1 MNSTLGSTLG
11 LNTTDSTIEKKRRFA
26 QERAQRLKDPRIR
39 QMGIDKQAL
48 EDQIKEKEA
57 MKKMEKDREDFF
69 NNQAVL
75 MDHHAQVLQ
84 KEVDELKANREKA
97 ANDYRQTFQKREL
110 RREWDLNDPKRF
122 QKEIPARVGD
132 DDPRVGVS
140 SLQKFSGEDL
150 DQQQRRRA
158 QAQQQQEWSKQQIDE
173 KTMKKFMERDANQV
187 YEDRSEEMAY
197 RTWLVAQKVADQ
209 RAQAAKTTAEFNKA
223 LAEQKR
229 QEALQFKRG
238 ETQKNLEEIYN
249 MVTGDMLNETESLV
263 SSAGEKIKKERF
275 KGMNQDQLQRIFSE
289 QASQREELRQRKMQE
304 AEDERQLSMQ
314 DAMNNRMALA
324 LDRQRQRE
332 TRLANQKLADDRK
345 AQAEEARANRI
356 KLNETYSNAVG
367 EEFFKPFDQ
376 CLM

>member
-1 MNSTLGSTLG
+1 MNSTMNSTLG

-57 MKKMEKDREDFF
+57 MKKLERERDDFF
-69 NNQAVL
+69 NNQSVL
-75 MDHHAQVLQ
+75 MDRHAQVLQ
-84 KEVDELKANREKA
+84 KEVDELKANRERA
-97 ANDYRQTFQKREL
+97 VNDYRQTFQKREL
-110 RREWDLNDPKRF
+110 NREWDLNDPKRF
-122 QKEIPARVGD
+122 QKEIPARVD
-132 DDPRVGVS
+132 DHDPRLGVS
-140 SLQKFSGEDL
+140 SLQKFQGEDL
-150 DQQQRRRA
+150 DMPQRRRA
-158 QAQQQQEWSKQQIDE
+158 QALQQQEWARQQIDE

-197 RTWLVAQKVADQ
+197 RTWLAAQKVAEQ
-209 RAQAAKTTAEFNKA
+209 RALAAKTTADFNKT

-229 QEALQFKRG
+229 QEALQAKSR

-249 MVTGDMLNETESLV
+249 MVTSDFLNETESLV
-263 SSAGEKIKKERF
+263 SSVGETIKRERF
-275 KGMNQDQLQRIFSE
+275 RGMDSNQLQRVFNE
-289 QASQREELRQRKMQE
+289 QAAQREELRLRKMQE
-304 AEDERQLSMQ
+304 AEDERQLAMQ
-314 DAMNNRMALA
+314 DTMNNRMALA

-345 AQAEEARANRI
+345 QQAEEAGANRL
-356 KLNETYSNAVG
+356 KLNEQYSNAVG